1 MIFIGG
7 DVDPMIPGKKMCAI
21 FGFCDIRGF
30 SVITERLKKEVIV
43 FVNEVAL
50 IVHSTVDKFV
60 GATNKNIGEA

>member
-1 MIFIGG
+1 
-7 DVDPMIPGKKMCAI
+7 MIPGKKMCAI

-50 IVHSTVDKFV
+50 IVHSTVDKLS
-60 GATNKNIGEA
+60 GATNKNIGDA